1 MHIFG
6 LTGGIGSGKS
16 SIGRYFKS
24 LGLPVVDADVLARE
38 AVAKGS
44 PALAEL
50 AEAFGADILDGD
62 GNLDRKGLAAKVFG
76 DESARQ
82 RLNGI
87 THPRVRELSVQRFSE
102 LGERGE
108 PLACYEVP
116 LLFESKMAD
125 MMRPVVVVSVPEE
138 LQIERAMAR
147 DDATREEIAARI
159 QHQLPLSEKVRQ
171 ADFVIDNSGTPEQ
184 SQERA
189 REVLRAVCERVTV
202 DASRYGL

>member
-24 LGLPVVDADVLARE
+24 LGLPVVDADVMARE

-50 AEAFGADILDGD
+50 VDAFGADILDGD

-102 LGERGE
+102 LGQTGE

-116 LLFESKMAD
+116 LLFESNMAE
-125 MMRPVVVVSVPEE
+125 MMRPVVVVSVPED

-147 DDATREEIAARI
+147 DGATR
-159 QHQLPLSEKVRQ
+159 
-171 ADFVIDNSGTPEQ
+171 
-184 SQERA
+184 
-189 REVLRAVCERVTV
+189 
-202 DASRYGL
+202 

>member
-16 SIGRYFKS
+16 SIGRYFQS

-50 AEAFGADILDGD
+50 VEAFGADILDAD
-62 GNLDRKGLAAKVFG
+62 GNLDRKALAAKVFG
-76 DESARQ
+76 NESARQ
-82 RLNGI
+82 KLNGI

-102 LGERGE
+102 LGQTGE

-116 LLFESKMAD
+116 LLFESKMAE

-189 REVLRAVCERVTV
+189 REVLRGVCERVGV
-202 DASRYGL
+202 DASRYGV

>member
-16 SIGRYFKS
+16 SIGRCFKS

-50 AEAFGADILDGD
+50 VEAFGAEILDAE
-62 GNLDRKGLAAKVFG
+62 GNLDRKGLAAKAFG

-82 RLNGI
+82 QLNSI

-102 LGERGE
+102 LAQHGE

-125 MMRPVVVVSVPEE
+125 AMRPVVVVSVPEE

-147 DDATREEIAARI
+147 DAATREEIAARI

-184 SQERA
+184 SQQRA
-189 REVLRAVCERVTV
+189 REVLRAVCERVRV
-202 DASRYGL
+202 DPTRYGV